1 MMFEPVSLE
10 FLSTPVTEPQVKVT
24 INGTQAVC
32 PNLNCDYVYKNLAGS
47 ITS

>member
-24 INGTQAVC
+24 IKTAVPKVNEIQAEKN
-32 PNLNCDYVYKNLAGS
+32 NLEGERFY
-47 ITS
+47 